1 MKKEQKTLKA
11 MFSKLYLSKITQV
24 GSRFF
29 LLIFVFSTMLFCIPG
44 KKTSNSKVMFLAWLV
59 GEMNSYKES
68 QVYENAKYLTGPL
81 GQVEYRGLDFFDNAA
96 FNGIGKYNWQEAGD
110 ATFNVGV
117 VLGAMAWK
125 YKNTRDPDTLFLI
138 KRYVN
143 YYKLM
148 QSLNNGGF
156 GRNFVN
162 IEAYNQFLPCN
173 KNGAVGVPANN
184 APCGTMR
191 YTDYV
196 FEDQHYKFRYDFSLD
211 AVIHS
216 LIGLY
221 WTYQYVD
228 ELKPDIVQICE
239 NLLRYYERNNYEV
252 KDSNNVVLRYGNH
265 NPATNP
271 VAKINEVILK
281 YIARGQMTDLGA
293 WKDIITLGSV
303 VIGLVVQA
311 EDANFFNHYMLL
323 KGVGVL
329 VNMGYPLQNGLKN
342 LINAVND
349 QSHELADSM
358 DIYFFQTSKIHVK
371 DKGGFPLYN
380 YHCLADQTFSDIIG
394 LFDRKP
400 YNKWEF
406 SPYRRCVI
414 RQPSA
419 LGLNPGFLEAYWLW

>member
-1 MKKEQKTLKA
+1 MKKEQKTLEA

-252 KDSNNVVLRYGNH
+252 KDSNNVVLRYGDH
-265 NPATNP
+265 RSAINP

-293 WKDIITLGSV
+293 WKDILTLGSV
-303 VIGLVVQA
+303 VIKLVVQA

-349 QSHELADSM
+349 QGHELADSM